1 MAKKTRTD
9 KHGNVLPT
17 SVYARG
23 NKYYVLMVVNG
34 VFGQHGSFPTIA
46 EAQARVAD
54 IKYGSGPAVD
64 AASALAAPIEP
75 IEPTI
80 EPTIEPLEPLEPLE
94 PNKELLLL
102 QIRNEIASKEAY
114 IAIANMET
122 RAGISWTAEW
132 NEGWIKSGKEV
143 KRLIALFYGDKK

>member
-1 MAKKTRTD
+1 MGIVMAKKTRTD

-17 SVYARG
+17 SVYERG
-23 NKYYVLMVVNG
+23 NKYYVLMCVNG
-34 VFGQHGSFPTIA
+34 VFGQHGSFTTIA

-54 IKYGSGPAVD
+54 IKYGSHPPFLEESPAP
-64 AASALAAPIEP
+64 ASIEPIEP
-75 IEPTI
+75 IEPI
-80 EPTIEPLEPLEPLE
+80 ETPIE

-143 KRLIALFYGDKK
+143 KRLIALFYGEKK

>member
-1 MAKKTRTD
+1 MGIVMAKKTRTD

-17 SVYARG
+17 SVYERG
-23 NKYYVLMVVNG
+23 NKYYVLMCVNG
-34 VFGQHGSFPTIA
+34 VFGQHGSFTTIA

-54 IKYGSGPAVD
+54 LKYGSGPAVE
-64 AASALAAPIEP
+64 APQAQAAPIEP

-80 EPTIEPLEPLEPLE
+80 EPEPE

-122 RAGISWTAEW
+122 RAGIEWTSQW
-132 NEGWIKSGKEV
+132 DEGWIKSGKEV
-143 KRLIALFYGDKK
+143 KRLIALFYGEKK